1 LIGKNKN
8 NMKEVIRIGE
18 VVQESVK
25 PVEFTHYQN
34 TTNGWITAGTDP
46 NDLNKIVFLG
56 KCHCDGDMFAGY
68 WSNGVIV
75 IYKGHLNSG
84 KY

>member
-1 LIGKNKN
+1 
-8 NMKEVIRIGE
+8 MKEVIRIGE
-18 VVQESVK
+18 VVQESEK
-25 PVEFTHYQN
+25 PVKFTHYQDS
-34 TTNGWITAGTDP
+34 TEGWGITSADP

-56 KCHCDGDMFAGY
+56 KCSSDGDMFAGY
-68 WSNGVIV
+68 GIGDGSIM

>member
-1 LIGKNKN
+1 
-8 NMKEVIRIGE
+8 MKEVIRIGE

-25 PVEFTHYQN
+25 PVEFTHYQS
-34 TTNGWITAGTDP
+34 TTEGWCKTSVHFNA
-46 NDLNKIVFLG
+46 LNKIVFLG
-56 KCHCDGDMFAGY
+56 KCDNDGDMFAGY
-68 WSNGVIV
+68 WASGVIM